1 MGVLV
6 ESVASSPAWKRPMIR
21 TRRTVQIVSGRHDDA
36 MARSRELEAIWTDHG
51 IVHVTTTEV
60 TGDCERLLWTK
71 HWDSKDA
78 YETGQRILQS
88 DPRLVAIQDRNW
100 TEHRQGTSPFAFPP
114 HDEFWSDA

>member
-1 MGVLV
+1 
-6 ESVASSPAWKRPMIR
+6 MIR
-21 TRRTVQIVSGRHDDA
+21 TRRTVLVTHGRHDDA

>member
-36 MARSRELEAIWTDHG
+36 MVRSRELEAIWTDHG

-78 YETGQRILQS
+78 YETGHRMLQS
-88 DPRLVAIQDRNW
+88 DPRLIAIKERNR

>member
-1 MGVLV
+1 
-6 ESVASSPAWKRPMIR
+6 
-21 TRRTVQIVSGRHDDA
+21 
-36 MARSRELEAIWTDHG
+36 MARSRELEAIWTDLG
-51 IVHVTTTEV
+51 IVHATTTEV
-60 TGDCERLLWTK
+60 NGDCERLLW
-71 HWDSKDA
+71 SKDA

>member
-1 MGVLV
+1 
-6 ESVASSPAWKRPMIR
+6 MIR
-21 TRRTVQIVSGRHDDA
+21 TRRTVQIATGRHDDA
-36 MARSRELEAIWTDHG
+36 MVRSRELEAIWTDLG

-60 TGDCERLLWTK
+60 TGDCERVIWTK

-78 YETGQRILQS
+78 YETGHRMLQS

-114 HDEFWSDA
+114 HDEFWRDA

>member
-1 MGVLV
+1 
-6 ESVASSPAWKRPMIR
+6 MIR
-21 TRRTVQIVSGRHDDA
+21 TRRTVQTVSGRHDDA
-36 MARSRELEAIWTDHG
+36 TIRSRELEAIWTDLG
-51 IVHVTTTEV
+51 IVHATTTEV